1 MGYYKKATGL
11 FELKSRAKLNL
22 TSEWIVES
30 YMPTKH
36 RRYSLKTKE
45 AKQVLL
51 EASRNV
57 KFDLAQL
64 YGEGANVE
72 IVETECGAVYLIE
85 GKPVLY
91 KAGDRVLP
99 TLHFSEFIARAP
111 KIVVDMG
118 AVPYVCKGADVMAP
132 GIVRVEGVFGK
143 GDLVLIVDVKH
154 GKALAIGE
162 SLMDSE
168 TEKQVKKGPVV
179 KSLHFVSDK
188 IWDSSKPLASQI

>member
-1 MGYYKKATGL
+1 
-11 FELKSRAKLNL
+11 
-22 TSEWIVES
+22 
-30 YMPTKH
+30 MPTRH

-51 EASRNV
+51 DASKNV
-57 KFDLAQL
+57 GFDLVEL
-64 YGEGANVE
+64 FGEGANVE
-72 IVETECGAVYLIE
+72 IVEAEFGAVYLLL

-91 KAGDRVLP
+91 RAGDRVLP
-99 TLHFSEFIARAP
+99 TLFFSEFVLRAP
-111 KIVVDMG
+111 RIVVDMG

-132 GIVRVEGVFGK
+132 GIVRVESGFGL
-143 GDLVLIVDVKH
+143 GDLVLVVDVKF

-168 TEKQVKKGPVV
+168 AARQAKKGPVV

-188 IWDSSKPLASQI
+188 IWESSKPLASQQ